1 VVLLFLH
8 ILRTRE
14 AGVHRWLDMI
24 VFLLVDA
31 EYVARWSVVSIVRV
45 KSSSVASSWDTRLS
59 CSTGAVADADAVY
72 SSSNYSMNSASWII
86 AFSILQGAFSG
97 SVDLEKIILITK

>member
-1 VVLLFLH
+1 MVLLFLH

-14 AGVHRWLDMI
+14 ADVHRWLDMI

-45 KSSSVASSWDTRLS
+45 DALIS
-59 CSTGAVADADAVY
+59 CFFVRYQAE
-72 SSSNYSMNSASWII
+72 
-86 AFSILQGAFSG
+86 L
-97 SVDLEKIILITK
+97 